1 MTTMKIVQTGQDIH
15 YSDTKKFVAFMRTL
29 LREDLLEETESF
41 STGYSTD
48 DQGLHSIY
56 LKTLK
61 STSKT
66 YFARVSVVNSS
77 GLVSE
82 ITICSD

>member
-1 MTTMKIVQTGQDIH
+1 MITMKIIQIGQDIQ
-15 YSDTKKFVAFMRTL
+15 YSDTEKLVEFMRTM
-29 LREDLLEETESF
+29 LREDLLEEKESL

-48 DQGLHSIY
+48 DQGRHSIY